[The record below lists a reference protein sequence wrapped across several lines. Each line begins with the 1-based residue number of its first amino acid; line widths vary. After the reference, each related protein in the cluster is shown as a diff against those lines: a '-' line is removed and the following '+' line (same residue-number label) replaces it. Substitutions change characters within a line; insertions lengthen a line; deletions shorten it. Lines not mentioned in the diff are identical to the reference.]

1 MRDCSK
7 CPKRDYCIP
16 DECEDLGIKMSLM
29 MRQHQQAQIRKI
41 LFYVD
46 YITERIFYGISIS
59 YLRYR

>member
-1 MRDCSK
+1 MNVR
-7 CPKRDYCIP
+7 IWA
-16 DECEDLGIKMSLM
+16 LKMSLM

-46 YITERIFYGISIS
+46 YITERTSYGIPIS